1 MKKLMLILV
10 FMSFL
15 SFGCSTTKNL
25 YFENLCFKCT
35 NCYNQDTVKDAV
47 NTYFDKK
54 YGKKVM
60 EYNFTI
66 DACSESEEFWFI
78 SYTAYP
84 NKFILRDCDGAE
96 LTISKKKCKIVRVY
110 ECRQVK
116 M

>member
-1 MKKLMLILV
+1 MEKLILILI

-15 SFGCSTTKNL
+15 SFGCSTTGSL

-60 EYNFTI
+60 EYNYTI
-66 DACSESEEFWFI
+66 ETCYENEEFWFI
-78 SYTAYP
+78 NYRAHPTG
-84 NKFILRDCDGAE
+84 FIIRDCDGAE
-96 LTISKKKCKIVRVY
+96 LTISKKLCKIVKVY
-110 ECRQVK
+110 ECREVK